1 MLNFSV
7 PSINYNIALQAS
19 ANPFRD
25 RFGQLSDD
33 EWREILL
40 LSAKQSLIEGIEF
53 PAIPDQELQLR
64 IHGSASYSTSIKEA
78 FAFYSFVKSNFDRR
92 FSSGQ
97 RFLDFGCGWGR
108 ISRPFMRDFDLKDMY
123 GFEPDLLFCAIAR
136 SLNPYICV
144 LSGEFLPNGSNSHEL
159 VRLHSRMVNILASLR
174 TFRTSMASRT
184 SVGIKAWRNE
194 CLHDLGRPILK
205 ELQIEQQ
212 QLEEGSDIHWYSKLC
227 ISAAGSIDDRLK
239 EYDAG
244 EFVWFTN
251 GSSKLYGEAFLNHA
265 TLQRLIS
272 QGGLP
277 LAIVTFDAVS
287 LAQDAFVLKR
297 V

>member
-25 RFGQLSDD
+25 KFGQLSDD

-144 LSGEFLPNGSNSHEL
+144 LSGEFLPNGAIPTNWFDFIVGWSIFSHLSEL
-159 VRLHSRMVNILASLR
+159 SARQWLAELALALKPGGMSVFTTWGAQFLR
-174 TFRTSMASRT
+174 R
-184 SVGIKAWRNE
+184 
-194 CLHDLGRPILK
+194 
-205 ELQIEQQ
+205 LQIEQQ

-251 GSSKLYGEAFLNHA
+251 GSSKLYGEAF
-265 TLQRLIS
+265 
-272 QGGLP
+272 
-277 LAIVTFDAVS
+277 
-287 LAQDAFVLKR
+287 
-297 V
+297 